1 MCWGEERSRAEAED
15 FNIAWLMKGRAE
27 EDKSY
32 LEYAPLS
39 LAYIA
44 SFLLGTFFPFPRLH
58 THLRSLLPLGSPPV
72 LLCLGQG
79 LLLPH
84 CSPCCPLTAF
94 ITLTSKYPTV
104 CLDPPLIEGL
114 YVWATIVPPAPSIVS
129 GGSVVRVEAQLL

>member
-39 LAYIA
+39 LAYIT

-84 CSPCCPLTAF
+84 CSPCCPPHSLYHLDQQIPSCVSGSTTNLRV
-94 ITLTSKYPTV
+94 I
-104 CLDPPLIEGL
+104 CLGHHC
-114 YVWATIVPPAPSIVS
+114 APSTKH
-129 GGSVVRVEAQLL
+129 SVWWVCS